1 MGWTGGHPLMND
13 AQCVHKYTTIQ
24 STEQKH
30 IWHVPPLAK
39 CNLSP
44 FVYVQQQQQWRVQRP
59 SVYECI
65 FYCCCNRWL
74 DQSVRG
80 LNLCVFVFCRT
91 RTSGRVLLHKQ
102 IAIVNKFQMEELLPE
117 IYKMSTAR
125 VVTQYTCPGC
135 AWICICLMQRWHQRV
150 ASAALGVAVLMDE
163 PTAIWTIAI
172 VPGAWLWWPF
182 VCGWAERD
190 RLLKSFIYFFLFL
203 RRTPNQPEGFIEVEL
218 FGGSGEPRRRRA
230 SPLPP
235 RPPTHSLDFSR
246 NLNAI

>member
-30 IWHVPPLAK
+30 IWHDPPLAK

-135 AWICICLMQRWHQRV
+135 AWICICLMQTWHQRV

-190 RLLKSFIYFFLFL
+190 RLLKSFIYFFFVSAALYGSNAHQI
-203 RRTPNQPEGFIEVEL
+203 NQ
-218 FGGSGEPRRRRA
+218 
-230 SPLPP
+230 
-235 RPPTHSLDFSR
+235 
-246 NLNAI
+246 